1 MDESHV
7 LTTGD
12 GDLDEP
18 GAYHRLLHQGL
29 GSVEPDLPFG
39 KLLHSYGKLSFLM
52 DKSTISMAIFNSK
65 LLSYQMVMVIEW

>member
-29 GSVEPDLPFG
+29 GFWEPDLPFG
-39 KLLHSYGKLSFLM
+39 KLLHNYGKSSF
-52 DKSTISMAIFNSK
+52 
-65 LLSYQMVMVIEW
+65 